1 MTRTVRSAASALGAR
16 APGRAPGRAACRL
29 AKVPVPSL
37 LPPTAAP
44 PLL

>member
-16 APGRAPGRAACRL
+16 APGRAACRL
-29 AKVPVPSL
+29 AKVRVPSL

>member
-1 MTRTVRSAASALGAR
+1 MTRRVWSAASALGAR
-16 APGRAPGRAACRL
+16 APGRAARRRTQ
-29 AKVPVPSL
+29 VPVPSL

>member
-1 MTRTVRSAASALGAR
+1 MTRTDWSTASALGAR
-16 APGRAPGRAACRL
+16 APGRAAGRL
-29 AKVPVPSL
+29 ATVPVPSL